1 MLPSRNNSFTDEPSS
16 SNITGIVLRFAA
28 MQFRE
33 VVPDLVEQLQEEGQ
47 QEMETKS
54 TFRTINVSRYIVL
67 VLSIR
72 WLASKSTGLKF

>member
-1 MLPSRNNSFTDEPSS
+1 M
-16 SNITGIVLRFAA
+16 LRFAA

-47 QEMETKS
+47 QEIETKN

-67 VLSIR
+67 DLSIH
-72 WLASKSTGLKF
+72 WLASQSTGLKSLVPAMQI

>member
-1 MLPSRNNSFTDEPSS
+1 MLPSRNNSFTDVPSS
-16 SNITGIVLRFAA
+16 SNITGMVLRFAA

-47 QEMETKS
+47 QEIETKN

-67 VLSIR
+67 YLSIH
-72 WLASKSTGLKF
+72 WLASQSTGLKF